1 MVGSGDERL
10 LEPLSCSYRVLQHA
24 FDVTTNSSV
33 AVRAT
38 ARRNRHSVSQP
49 RYITDDACLRSA
61 FFIEIC

>member
-49 RYITDDACLRSA
+49 RYVNDDAYLRSA

>member
-1 MVGSGDERL
+1 MVESGDERL

-24 FDVTTNSSV
+24 FDVTTNSTV

-49 RYITDDACLRSA
+49 RNVTDDACLRSA